1 MADVVHHHRLEIG
14 VEQGGRESRP
24 FANARQDLAR
34 QRYVD
39 GGTFVL
45 DQRARLLLVRRV
57 HEREQVADGDRFD
70 AGILEL
76 ARGAANG
83 VLVERVEHSAGV
95 VAALG
100 NFLGEALRR
109 DGGRLR
115 IEIIEQVAVARLVL
129 NFLHRAVAL
138 RDQQSDLGAAQL
150 QQRVGGDGG
159 AVSEKTDLRRR
170 DAVGNESRDP
180 LQHTQRGIFW
190 RARDLL
196 DRELPR
202 RRIEQHEIGVGAA
215 HIHAE
220 PVTRAAH
227 AGLPITVCAGVVPT
241 KAGSQET
248 RTRQRI
254 AALTKLAGL

>member
-1 MADVVHHHRLEIG
+1 M
-14 VEQGGRESRP
+14 
-24 FANARQDLAR
+24 N
-34 QRYVD
+34 
-39 GGTFVL
+39 GGTFLL
-45 DQRARLLLVRRV
+45 DQRPRFLLVRRI
-57 HEREQVADGDRFD
+57 HEREQVADGDRLD

-83 VLVERVEHSAGV
+83 VLIERAEHAPGV

-109 DGGRLR
+109 NGGRLR
-115 IEIIEQVAVARLVL
+115 IEIIEQVAVARLAL
-129 NFLHRAVAL
+129 NFLDRAVAL

-170 DAVGNESRDP
+170 GAVGNESRDP

-202 RRIEQHEIGVGAA
+202 RRVEQHEIGVGAA

-227 AGLPITVCAGVVPT
+227 LGLPVTIGADIMPAQAEGQ
-241 KAGSQET
+241 AT
-248 RTRQRI
+248 RTRRRI
-254 AALTKLAGL
+254 AALPERTSSRRFLNRRS